1 MQGPQHITYLL
12 FLFLWS
18 YRVHIIKTQTVR
30 RWFLLLGP
38 CLGSLCRDEKW
49 ATRTPEGRFAQPP
62 VSALQKNARRKGAK
76 LSFSKG
82 DGLLAAFRA
91 QTNHNSSVIKT
102 SPRGSAGDGW
112 HFQTRYLA
120 KLPLSHSVQR
130 SQLQHLPDTFAGG
143 GFTQIFFFF
152 FKSRRGESK
161 GCVYMRRVKPRLGI
175 KAPSLVPAHFW
186 CVNHSPCSKTS
197 FLLGGQDN

>member
-152 FKSRRGESK
+152 FQEP
-161 GCVYMRRVKPRLGI
+161 PRWVQGLCLH
-175 KAPSLVPAHFW
+175 AQSETSTRYQSTF
-186 CVNHSPCSKTS
+186 PCSCPFLMCQS
-197 FLLGGQDN
+197 FTVFKNLFSSWGPR